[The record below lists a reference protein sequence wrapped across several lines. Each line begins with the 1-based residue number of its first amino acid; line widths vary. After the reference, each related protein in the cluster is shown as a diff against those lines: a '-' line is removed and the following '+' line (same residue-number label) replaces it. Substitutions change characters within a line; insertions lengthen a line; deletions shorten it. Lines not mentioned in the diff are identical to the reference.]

1 MTKFS
6 QQDHQFMR
14 RAVELAARGLYTTDP
29 NPRVGCVIVNDG
41 QLVGEGWH
49 RRAGEPHAEVYA
61 LEQAGE
67 RARGAT
73 VYLTLEPCSHH
84 GRTPPCAEALLRAQP
99 TRVVVAGSDPNP
111 QVAGQ
116 GLALLQQAGI
126 EVQTG
131 LEAEQAEALNPG
143 FLKRMRSGRPWVRLK
158 VAASLDGQTAL
169 ANGQSQWIT
178 GVEARRDVQHWRA
191 RSSALVTGI
200 GTLLA
205 DDPSLNQRLDE
216 AQRQPARVVLDSH
229 LRTPPTAR
237 TLALPGQVLLFAS
250 SLDRAAALE
259 AAGATV
265 ELIPAGTGGLDLG
278 AVLDRLGELEM
289 NEVLVE
295 AGATLAGAF
304 LAAGLV
310 DELIVYLAPC
320 LLGNQG
326 RGMFALGELTALSDR
341 VQLRILDVTRVGEDL
356 RLIARPGEKH

>member
-1 MTKFS
+1 
-6 QQDHQFMR
+6 MR
-14 RAVELAARGLYTTDP
+14 HALKLAARGLYTTDP
-29 NPRVGCVIVNDG
+29 NPRVGCVIVRDD

-99 TRVVVAGSDPNP
+99 ARVIVAGMDPNP
-111 QVAGQ
+111 QVAGR
-116 GLALLQQAGI
+116 GLGLLKEAGI
-126 EVQTG
+126 EVHGG
-131 LEAEQAEALNPG
+131 LEQEQAEALNPG
-143 FLKRMRSGRPWVRLK
+143 FLKRMRSGRPWLRLK
-158 VAASLDGQTAL
+158 VAASMDGRTAL
-169 ANGQSQWIT
+169 ANGQSQWIS
-178 GVEARRDVQHWRA
+178 GEEARGDVQHWRA

-205 DDPSLNQRLDE
+205 DDPGLNQRLDGV
-216 AQRQPARVVLDSH
+216 QRQPVRVVLDSR
-229 LRTPPTAR
+229 LRTPPSAR
-237 TLALPGQVLLFAS
+237 TLSLPGQVLLFAS
-250 SLDRAAALE
+250 SLHGAPALE
-259 AAGATV
+259 AAGASV
-265 ELIPAGTGGLDLG
+265 ELIPPGSGGLDLG
-278 AVLDRLGELEM
+278 AVLDRLGQLEM

-295 AGATLAGAF
+295 AGPTLAGSF

-310 DELIVYLAPC
+310 DEMIVYLAPC
-320 LLGNQG
+320 LLGDQG

-356 RLIARPGEKH
+356 RLIARPRGKD

>member
-1 MTKFS
+1 
-6 QQDHQFMR
+6 MR
-14 RAVELAARGLYTTDP
+14 HALKLAARGLYTTDP
-29 NPRVGCVIVNDG
+29 NPRVGCVIVRDD

-99 TRVVVAGSDPNP
+99 ARVIVAGMDPNP
-111 QVAGQ
+111 QVAGR
-116 GLALLQQAGI
+116 GLGLLTEAGI
-126 EVQTG
+126 EVHSG
-131 LEAEQAEALNPG
+131 LEQEQAEALNPG
-143 FLKRMRSGRPWVRLK
+143 FLKRMRSGRPWLRLK
-158 VAASLDGQTAL
+158 VAASMDGRTAL
-169 ANGQSQWIT
+169 ANGQSQWIS
-178 GVEARRDVQHWRA
+178 GEGARGDVQHWRA

-205 DDPSLNQRLDE
+205 DDPGLNQRLDGV
-216 AQRQPARVVLDSH
+216 QRQPVRVVLDSS
-229 LRTPPTAR
+229 LRTPPSAR
-237 TLALPGQVLLFAS
+237 TLTLPGQVLLFAS
-250 SLDRAAALE
+250 SLHGAPALE
-259 AAGATV
+259 AAGASV
-265 ELIPAGTGGLDLG
+265 ELIPPGSGGLDLG
-278 AVLDRLGELEM
+278 AVLDRMGQLEM

-295 AGATLAGAF
+295 AGPTLAGSF

-310 DELIVYLAPC
+310 DEMIVYLAPC
-320 LLGNQG
+320 LLGDQG

-356 RLIARPGEKH
+356 RLIARPRGKD

>member
-1 MTKFS
+1 
-6 QQDHQFMR
+6 MR

-29 NPRVGCVIVNDG
+29 NPRVGCVIVRDG
-41 QLVGEGWH
+41 QLAGEGWH

-84 GRTPPCAEALLRAQP
+84 GRTPPCAEALLQAQP
-99 TRVVVAGSDPNP
+99 ARVIVAGRDPNP

-116 GLALLQQAGI
+116 GIEMLQRAGI

-131 LEAEQAEALNPG
+131 LEAERAESLNPG
-143 FLKRMRSGRPWVRLK
+143 FLKRMRNGRPWLRLK

-178 GVEARRDVQHWRA
+178 GAEARRDVQHWRA

-216 AQRQPARVVLDSH
+216 VQRQPARVVLDSQ

-237 TLALPGQVLLFAS
+237 TLALPGQVLLFTS
-250 SLDRAAALE
+250 SLDRAPALE

-265 ELIPAGTGGLDLG
+265 ELIPAGPGGLDLG

-295 AGATLAGAF
+295 AGATLAGSF

-320 LLGNQG
+320 LLGDQG

-341 VQLRILDVTRVGEDL
+341 VQLRILEVTRVGEDL
-356 RLIARPGEKH
+356 RLIARPGEKN

>member
-1 MTKFS
+1 
-6 QQDHQFMR
+6 MR

-29 NPRVGCVIVNDG
+29 NPRVGCVIVRDG
-41 QLVGEGWH
+41 QLAGEGWH

-84 GRTPPCAEALLRAQP
+84 GRTPPCAEALLQAQP
-99 TRVVVAGSDPNP
+99 ARVVVAARDPNP
-111 QVAGQ
+111 LVAGR
-116 GLALLQQAGI
+116 GLELLQRAGI

-131 LEAEQAEALNPG
+131 LESEQAEALNPG
-143 FLKRMRSGRPWVRLK
+143 FLKRMRSGRPWLRLK

-169 ANGQSQWIT
+169 ANGQSQWIS
-178 GVEARRDVQHWRA
+178 GEESRRDVQHWRA

-205 DDPSLNQRLDE
+205 DDPSLNQRLD
-216 AQRQPARVVLDSH
+216 AGQRQPARVVLDSH
-229 LRTPPTAR
+229 LRTPSTAR
-237 TLALPGQVLLFAS
+237 TLALPGQVLLFS
-250 SLDRAAALE
+250 TSLDGAPALE

-265 ELIPAGTGGLDLG
+265 ELIPAGPGGLDLG

-295 AGATLAGAF
+295 AGATLAGSF

-326 RGMFALGELTALSDR
+326 RGMFALGELTSLSDR

-356 RLIARPGEKH
+356 RLIARPGEKN